1 MDTTQTNAR
10 ERTVTFEKL
19 VYGGDGLA
27 RDHGHVILTP
37 FVLSG
42 ETAEVEITG
51 KQSQLLRARLKH
63 VVEPSPNRVPAPCPY
78 FGNCGGCHYQHIAYP
93 QQLVEKQLI
102 LREALARVG
111 KIEAPAEIH
120 VIAGPEWGY
129 RNRAQF
135 HLEDGRIGYHEAAS
149 RRLCAVE
156 QCAILSPKLQEAL
169 SGLRRMSG
177 DRRFPRFLQAV
188 ELFTN
193 ETNLQLNVLSSA
205 KPVARRFFDWCAAE
219 LPGFLD
225 GPLEYAAAGHA
236 FRVSHGAFFQVNRF
250 LVDALVEEALCMAEG
265 ETALDLYSGAGLFTL
280 PLAKRFRKVSAVES
294 GVAAWRDLQKNAE
307 SAGVSIDA
315 LQTSAEGFLESNGG
329 SCDFVLADPPR
340 AGLGKKAV
348 ERLLSRKPRRLT
360 IVSCDPA
367 TLARDLAMLLK
378 QYRLT
383 RMTMVDLFPQTY
395 HIETVAHLL
404 LGNLDNG
411 LE

>member
-10 ERTVTFEKL
+10 KRTVTFEKL

-37 FVLSG
+37 FVLPG
-42 ETAEVEITG
+42 ETAQIEITG
-51 KQSQLLRARLKH
+51 KQSQLLRARLKQ
-63 VVEPSPNRVPAPCPY
+63 VAEASPNRVPAPCPA
-78 FGNCGGCHYQHIAYP
+78 FTNCGGCHYQHIAYS

-102 LREALARVG
+102 LREALTRVG
-111 KIEAPAEIH
+111 KIEAPEEIH

-135 HLEDGRIGYHEAAS
+135 HLEEGRIGYHEGGS
-149 RRLCAVE
+149 RRLCAIE

-177 DRRFPRFLQAV
+177 DRRFPRFLQTV

-225 GPLEYAAAGHA
+225 GPLDYTAAGHT

-250 LVDALVEEALCMAEG
+250 LVDALVEEALCLAEG
-265 ETALDLYSGAGLFTL
+265 ESALDLYSGAGLFTL
-280 PLAKRFRKVSAVES
+280 PLAKRLARVSAVES

-315 LQTSAEGFLESNGG
+315 LQTSAEGYLESNGAG
-329 SCDFVLADPPR
+329 CDFVLADPPR
-340 AGLGKKAV
+340 AGLGKKVV
-348 ERLLSRKPRRLT
+348 ERLLERKPRRLT

-395 HIETVAHLL
+395 HIETVAHL
-404 LGNLDNG
+404 
-411 LE
+411 EIME